1 MKNKSEITTETITYD
16 ELAELTDLIKKIY
29 GFDFGLYAGASL
41 KRRVSRVMQLQHTSL
56 VELRTLLTNIPAYF
70 ESFLSEITVNVT
82 EMFRDPGYYKALR
95 NEIIPYLSSY
105 AKLNAW
111 VAGCSTGE
119 ELYSLAIL
127 FKEAGIYS
135 RSFFY
140 GTDINKDVLNIAKEG
155 IYDLKKMKIYSEN
168 FLHSGADRSLSDYY
182 TAKFDAALIDQSL
195 KRNVL
200 FSTHNLASDGVF
212 NEFQLICCRNVLIYF
227 NAELQQRVI
236 DLFYNSLANFGFL
249 CLGSKETLRHGEL
262 RRFKLVDQRNNI
274 YQKTA

>member
-1 MKNKSEITTETITYD
+1 MKNTRDLTTETITYE
-16 ELAELTDLIKKIY
+16 ELAELTNLIKKIY
-29 GFDFGLYAGASL
+29 GFDFGLYTGASL
-41 KRRVSRVMQLQHTSL
+41 KRRVSRVIQLQRISL
-56 VELRTLLTNIPAYF
+56 GELRTLLTNSPAYF

-82 EMFRDPGYYKALR
+82 EMFRDPSYYKALR
-95 NEIIPYLSSY
+95 NDIIPYLSSY
-105 AKLNAW
+105 PKLNAW

-127 FKEAGIYS
+127 FKEAGIYD
-135 RSFFY
+135 RTFCY
-140 GTDINKDVLNIAKEG
+140 GTDINQEVLSIAKEG

-168 FLHSGADRSLSDYY
+168 FFNSGARRSLSDYY

-195 KRNVL
+195 KQNVL

-227 NAELQQRVI
+227 NTELQQRAI
-236 DLFYNSLANFGFL
+236 DLFYDSLANFGFL

-262 RRFKLVDQRNNI
+262 QRFKIVDRKNNI
-274 YQKTA
+274 YQKIA

>member
-1 MKNKSEITTETITYD
+1 MKKTGDKTTETITYE
-16 ELAELTDLIKKIY
+16 ELAVLTNLIKKIY
-29 GFDFGLYAGASL
+29 GFDFGLYTGASL
-41 KRRVSRVMQLQHTSL
+41 KRRVSRVMQLQRISL
-56 VELRTLLTNIPAYF
+56 VELSTLLTNSPTYF
-70 ESFLSEITVNVT
+70 ESFLAEITVNVT

-105 AKLNAW
+105 TKLNTW

-127 FKEAGIYS
+127 FKEASIYD
-135 RSFFY
+135 RTFFY

-168 FLHSGADRSLSDYY
+168 FLNSGAGRSLSDYY

-195 KRNVL
+195 QRNVV

-212 NEFQLICCRNVLIYF
+212 NEFQLICCRNVFIYF
-227 NAELQQRVI
+227 NAELQQRAI

-249 CLGSKETLRHGEL
+249 CLGSKETLRQGEL
-262 RRFKLVDQRNNI
+262 QRFKIVDRKHNI
-274 YQKTA
+274 YQKIA